1 MKRCRGMSDKPSGLQ
16 PCIPE
21 KSHCALCRVQ
31 QCVQYCAQ
39 CQRSYCQDCF
49 KSEHREERQ
58 DDSRSK
64 GVALT
69 SVSSSCVVA
78 SRRCHISSSSSSTT
92 TVPFSTSTSQQVP
105 VSVPPLVQAATDS
118 VSTRC
123 IVPVSKASKPDVSV
137 PLKTA
142 QAGCNVQPCAN
153 VFPIVRPSLAV
164 LTAARPGNA
173 NPHRFT
179 VPCVTEGRLAS
190 YPTLQPRHAIP
201 TMVHPVPVAT
211 FRPTMHAR
219 PAVPPTILHMPVV
232 TNTIQPGT
240 RMHRTIHP
248 KPAFVAEPRISIPYP
263 TGVPHVS
270 APTSGAA
277 QLTHVC
283 SRHPGM
289 LVQWVDIASRTGL
302 CTKCLEGNGVQ
313 NRTTI
318 YRLEQLMAEPAHGH
332 NIVQTC
338 QKHLGLPLIWY
349 SKTQK
354 KLLCP
359 KCCEEGAANKEAV
372 LSYGGI
378 HDEMWRSYKQLK
390 VWEERANVARQLI
403 SNTQERLETNIRGM
417 RGSVRMCLRNILSE
431 VVAKLKKREESLMIQ
446 AGTEFLRQQQ
456 ELSRLQSAVMAS
468 QQANTLAQ
476 QLVSHT
482 MLLGPC
488 NQKFCELMEKVQ
500 DEMEKAA
507 AADILVPTE
516 ITLPVLPPFTLD
528 QGPVNELLLMA
539 DSLGSCSHQPPP
551 AAPQLLM
558 HTQGA
563 QVLLRWR
570 WISGGTA
577 GAGRCEF
584 ELQCA
589 ILPIMVSRISNQG
602 PKSATASTSNQA
614 GVSTPDQQTDE
625 DPNKTTQDDVTIQS
639 RYTESMG
646 GQNEPSSGKGSKT
659 AEELDTQLEK
669 GSQPHCT
676 PRASVNTP
684 DTVATPVRQGNM
696 VKQSTFETTLT
707 SVIAETI
714 EACLAEKPGPVETLD
729 IRQPDNEKTTL
740 MDGSSLDVQLKKQQ
754 QSCDAKESEIPE
766 KIDEGTVTEGTCGT
780 RDAEECEVT
789 VVLEKGGDKDAVAD
803 VEMPDR
809 KGSLPCTCS
818 DLSAISICPAHFKL
832 HLSSDEAS
840 SRSSGSP
847 VQISLDQTAKPAA
860 LAHFKLHLSSD
871 EASSKSS
878 DSPVQISLDQTAKP
892 APLPHFKLH
901 LSSDEASSRSSDSPV
916 QADVSS
922 DHTTKNAPAAGS
934 PPYEDHLVG
943 SEDSSRRNGSLEE
956 TKEVAEE
963 TRKVEETSHKTN
975 GVEPSDVS
983 YDGKTRSNTSMSGCD
998 DVVLIETTQ
1007 SNEEWQVCPTRIVQ
1021 EPVDSVRIVFTG
1033 EGNGYS
1039 NYRVESS
1046 DPNTMKTAGKD
1057 NSCAELGE
1065 QQQITSGRHAS
1076 SPVANTGLQ
1085 SGTVPCRDKSGV
1097 EQQYQTFGRD
1107 GTKLPGVTFLT
1118 ATVSSRDEDTRLKE
1132 QATPTV
1138 SDGTNQSGEKT
1149 PADKAQQMKSG
1160 TPAVTVPP
1168 NSTTGPNS
1176 EDTGSEQTKTNKQTP
1191 SVPNRSFRTIYIGPA
1206 FQHSLLL
1213 ETSGVVYVFRV
1224 RASNAG
1230 GCGPWS
1236 NAVQH
1241 IIRVAR
1247 HPRQV
1252 KKVERG
1258 TQTPEMLAHLWSPR
1272 KSPAQQK
1279 GKGKRKTVLLD
1290 TSGSKMS
1297 KMDLPKPSSE
1307 KGGGFY
1313 SRMHERLLVRA
1324 NMQGAAKTKKGR
1336 TGVSDNKADD
1346 PPRSNG
1352 NAGQKGRTPKK
1363 RKADQDNSVAPK
1375 QGKGADALSD
1385 QCREAWQNLAH
1396 CTPEKNKPSPAK
1408 GNATS
1413 KTIGREKTPFLPLE
1427 CREAWQNLAYG
1438 TPENGRRK
1446 KTPSLSEEWNKPT
1459 LITPEVS
1466 KPSSLKKGKSNRGS
1480 DRSKTPLK
1488 VRWSFSKT
1496 HQPSGSEDTLAVIR
1510 SSGGSCVSKED
1521 ARYAVTAVTNLVDA
1535 LVSWPIDVEFDED
1548 VDKKGTPS
1556 RTPKSTP
1563 DRPSSSKRRRR
1574 QSDPSP
1580 NMKPWDRTPQTPAS
1594 LKQRR
1599 APDYFE
1605 ECEAMVRAV
1614 FDHPDGKLFQLPVK
1628 VKEVPDYYDI
1638 VKDPMDL
1645 DCIKKRLRELYYII
1659 MPDQFLADM
1668 KKVFRNCHLYNKPDS
1683 EVGQAGCR
1691 LESHFTQLL
1700 LQYLPTVS
1708 YKPVY
1713 KPPPADGQGTEQESP
1728 PAHTQVVDREPDDCS
1743 PEGGPQ
1749 SVVKPSVDEQHDVFC
1764 VTSGDEKS
1772 VPFAAGD
1779 VASCHEVQIPGSTQ
1793 QEESVQKSSVEP
1805 QGSQIRS
1812 GSVEVQDSP
1821 ATVEVADVSQ
1831 YANGGAFPDPATAL
1845 GTATMSESEEISSTT
1860 SSQESSER
1868 NTTFMRIA
1876 EAIHT
1881 NKEDEAEPDVSQRV
1895 DEEKSG
1901 VDGTGTES
1909 LTESAESVMERNL
1922 ISTDKP
1928 VAQGKKQRDRKDKPC
1943 ERTSDEESGTLE
1955 PWLSYRGEFAVI
1967 SSPTD
1972 TNAAEQVTDSAPQC
1986 GSLQPFRS
1994 LSTPSLT
2001 IVCDE
2006 GDAVLC
2012 QSRQRSVSA
2021 VDAAQNIPVRP
2032 TNPSLLPNVNNQR
2045 RQMASTTLR
2054 SPDKDPVIA
2063 SYPSSSPLQDQV
2075 TVLRSNLQA
2084 GDATGSR
2091 LLPSLNKAFS
2101 SGQEMAQVDVVGVLV
2116 SENPTVERFQEQSR
2130 VDGLKSSRCPSREDL
2145 GSDIKTTV
2153 DLAQKGQPLESSTKP
2168 KRSQKARKSFPRPQV
2183 TQKKQMHPYANQP
2196 ISCHFVS
2203 GDEQR
2208 PMAAQLPESSAKFTD
2223 ATAADAPVLRKDA
2236 PLFAGKGRRRS
2247 TARKSIRMK
2256 VTDNPHLRDLD
2267 SPQSQQ

>member
-1 MKRCRGMSDKPSGLQ
+1 
-16 PCIPE
+16 
-21 KSHCALCRVQ
+21 
-31 QCVQYCAQ
+31 
-39 CQRSYCQDCF
+39 
-49 KSEHREERQ
+49 
-58 DDSRSK
+58 
-64 GVALT
+64 
-69 SVSSSCVVA
+69 
-78 SRRCHISSSSSSTT
+78 
-92 TVPFSTSTSQQVP
+92 
-105 VSVPPLVQAATDS
+105 
-118 VSTRC
+118 
-123 IVPVSKASKPDVSV
+123 
-137 PLKTA
+137 
-142 QAGCNVQPCAN
+142 
-153 VFPIVRPSLAV
+153 
-164 LTAARPGNA
+164 
-173 NPHRFT
+173 
-179 VPCVTEGRLAS
+179 
-190 YPTLQPRHAIP
+190 
-201 TMVHPVPVAT
+201 
-211 FRPTMHAR
+211 MHAR
-219 PAVPPTILHMPVV
+219 PAVPPTIRHRPVV
-232 TNTIQPGT
+232 TNTIQPGP
-240 RMHRTIHP
+240 RMHRTIQP
-248 KPAFVAEPRISIPYP
+248 KPAFVAEPRISIP
-263 TGVPHVS
+263 TGVPHMN

-289 LVQWVDIASRTGL
+289 LVQWVDIASRAGL
-302 CTKCLEGNGVQ
+302 CTKCLEGNLVQ
-313 NRTTI
+313 NRSTI

-349 SKTQK
+349 SKTQN

-403 SNTQERLETNIRGM
+403 SNTQEQLETNIRGM

-570 WISGGTA
+570 WISGGAA

-639 RYTESMG
+639 RYTGSMG

-676 PRASVNTP
+676 PRGSVNTP

-696 VKQSTFETTLT
+696 VNQSTFETTLT

-714 EACLAEKPGPVETLD
+714 EACLAEKPGPVQTLD

-780 RDAEECEVT
+780 RDAEEREVT

-832 HLSSDEAS
+832 HLSSDETS

-847 VQISLDQTAKPAA
+847 VQISLDHTTKQ
-860 LAHFKLHLSSD
+860 
-871 EASSKSS
+871 
-878 DSPVQISLDQTAKP
+878 P

-916 QADVSS
+916 QVDVSS
-922 DHTTKNAPAAGS
+922 DHTAKNAPAAGS
-934 PPYEDHLVG
+934 PPYKDHLVG
-943 SEDSSRRNGSLEE
+943 SEDSYSRNGSLEE
-956 TKEVAEE
+956 TKKVAEGN
-963 TRKVEETSHKTN
+963 RKVEEISHKTN
-975 GVEPSDVS
+975 GVEPSDGS

-1039 NYRVESS
+1039 NYRLESS
-1046 DPNTMKTAGKD
+1046 DPNTTKTAGKD
-1057 NSCAELGE
+1057 NSCAELGK

-1076 SPVANTGLQ
+1076 SPVANSGLL

-1107 GTKLPGVTFLT
+1107 GTKLPDVTLQT
-1118 ATVSSRDEDTRLKE
+1118 ATVPSRDEDTRLKE

-1168 NSTTGPNS
+1168 NSTTGPHS
-1176 EDTGSEQTKTNKQTP
+1176 EDTGSEQTKTNNQTP

-1213 ETSGVVYVFRV
+1213 ETS
-1224 RASNAG
+1224 A
-1230 GCGPWS
+1230 
-1236 NAVQH
+1236 
-1241 IIRVAR
+1241 
-1247 HPRQV
+1247 
-1252 KKVERG
+1252 VERG

-1307 KGGGFY
+1307 KGGGFH

-1363 RKADQDNSVAPK
+1363 RKADQDDSVPPK
-1375 QGKGADALSD
+1375 QGKGADTLSD

-1413 KTIGREKTPFLPLE
+1413 KTIGREKTPSLPLE

-1446 KTPSLSEEWNKPT
+1446 KTASLSEEWNKST

-1466 KPSSLKKGKSNRGS
+1466 KASSLKKGKSNRGS

-1496 HQPSGSEDTLAVIR
+1496 HQPSGSEDALAVIR

-1535 LVSWPIDVEFDED
+1535 LVSWPIDVEFDEE

-1580 NMKPWDRTPQTPAS
+1580 NMKPGDRTPQTPAS

-1691 LESHFTQLL
+1691 LESYFTQLL

-1713 KPPPADGQGTEQESP
+1713 KLPPADGQDTEQGSP
-1728 PAHTQVVDREPDDCS
+1728 PADTPVVDREPDDCS
-1743 PEGGPQ
+1743 PEGGPR

-1805 QGSQIRS
+1805 QGSQVRS

-1821 ATVEVADVSQ
+1821 ATGEVADVSQ

-1845 GTATMSESEEISSTT
+1845 GTATMSESEEISSTA

-1868 NTTFMRIA
+1868 NTTFMRIG

-1909 LTESAESVMERNL
+1909 PTESAKSVMERNL
-1922 ISTDKP
+1922 MLDSDQNSATDKP
-1928 VAQGKKQRDRKDKPC
+1928 AAQGKKQRERKDKPC

-1967 SSPTD
+1967 SSPAD

-1994 LSTPSLT
+1994 LSSPSLT

-2012 QSRQRSVSA
+2012 RSRQRSISA

-2130 VDGLKSSRCPSREDL
+2130 VDGLKSSRTPSREDL

-2183 TQKKQMHPYANQP
+2183 TQKKQIHTYANRA

-2267 SPQSQQ
+2267 SPQSQR